1 MRQDLKHYLSLED
14 VAEDPDVDLVDL
26 TLPIEIMPD
35 AIRLFLSAGKHVISE
50 NPGAPSVATGVELM
64 EHHARPERPVIW
76 AVAENWRFK
85 KTTQMVEDIVASGE
99 RDLAQRERAV
109 RRSKASFIRP
119 RLSPVEPQRRF
130 AEREPV
136 EMRGDHAFHALDRFA
151 LLAFDRDLK
160 RFCPRLERGD
170 RRRKLD
176 HAFLLRKV
184 DFQLVAPVLA
194 ELLHVFGPI
203 GGGNAGLGDWHADFV
218 FRCSTAR
225 RAGSTG
231 EAAARRS
238 SVRCVPAI

>member
-136 EMRGDHAFHALDRFA
+136 EMRGDHAFHALDRFT

-160 RFCPRLERGD
+160 RISLRLENGD
-170 RRRKLD
+170 RGRKLD
-176 HAFLLRKV
+176 HASLLRKL
-184 DFQLVAPVLA
+184 DFQLVAPMLA
-194 ELLHVFGPI
+194 ELLHVFGAI
-203 GGGNAGLGDWHADFV
+203 GGGNAGLRDRHVDTV
-218 FRCSTAR
+218 FRCSMGLAR
-225 RAGSTG
+225 GIAWRGGRGAI
-231 EAAARRS
+231 
-238 SVRCVPAI
+238 SVRSMPAI